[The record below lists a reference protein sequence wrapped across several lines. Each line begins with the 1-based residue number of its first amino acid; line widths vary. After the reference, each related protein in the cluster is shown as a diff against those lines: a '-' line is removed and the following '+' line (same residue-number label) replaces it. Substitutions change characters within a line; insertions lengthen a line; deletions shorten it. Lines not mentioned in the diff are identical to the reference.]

1 VTKLRKV
8 GRKAKELAL
17 FFAISEIIR
26 KFAGKI
32 DHRMK
37 IAYVYPAFINI
48 GGADKIIISK
58 ANYMADRWGYEV
70 FLVTDSQNGL
80 EPFFPLSDKVHL
92 TDLGI
97 NFFQQYQYPPLK
109 RLMVYLK
116 LMRRYRKAME
126 RTLQQIRP
134 DIIISTFSRDAK
146 FVGLFKK
153 YAKAAIAEVHTTK
166 KNIRALPNLRLKGG
180 FYIFLAAYIERQLNN
195 SAKRFDEVVVLNS
208 LEEDLWKRVR
218 KVRVIH
224 NAVQYYPEE
233 ENELKAKNVI
243 YVGRAEYEKAPDRLI
258 DVWRVVAEKHPDWT
272 VSMYCTGAMLDKL
285 KARVRDYGLEQQVR
299 FMPPTKDMLSA
310 YMSSSICV
318 LTSRYEGFPVVLQE
332 AMGCGIPCVSFNC
345 PSGPRYIITDQ
356 EDGYLVRDGDIDGF
370 AEKVCLLMEDEA
382 LRRRLGRQAKLSM
395 ARYGADVI
403 MAQWR
408 ELFERLTKGK

>member
-1 VTKLRKV
+1 MT
-8 GRKAKELAL
+8 
-17 FFAISEIIR
+17 
-26 KFAGKI
+26 
-32 DHRMK
+32 
-37 IAYVYPAFINI
+37 IAYIYPAFINI

-58 ANYMADRWGYEV
+58 AKYMADHWGYEV
-70 FLVTDSQNGL
+70 YLITDSQNGL
-80 EPFFPLSDKVHL
+80 PTFFPLSPKVHL
-92 TDLGI
+92 IDLDI

-153 YAKAAIAEVHTTK
+153 YSKAAIAEVHTTK

-318 LTSRYEGFPVVLQE
+318 LTSRFEGFPVVLQE

-382 LRRRLGRQAKLSM
+382 LRRRLGRQAKQSM

>member
-1 VTKLRKV
+1 MT
-8 GRKAKELAL
+8 
-17 FFAISEIIR
+17 
-26 KFAGKI
+26 
-32 DHRMK
+32 
-37 IAYVYPAFINI
+37 IAYIYPAFINI

-58 ANYMADRWGYEV
+58 ANYMADHWGYDV
-70 FLVTDSQNGL
+70 YLITDSQNGL
-80 EPFFPLSDKVHL
+80 PTFFPLSPKVHL
-92 TDLGI
+92 IDLDI

-153 YAKAAIAEVHTTK
+153 YSKAAIAEVHTTK

-258 DVWRVVAEKHPDWT
+258 EVWRLLARRHPDWT
-272 VSMYCTGAMLDKL
+272 LRMFCTGAMLDEL
-285 KARVRDYGLEQQVR
+285 KAKVQEYGLQQQIA
-299 FMPPTKDMLSA
+299 FMPPTRNMLQE

-318 LTSRYEGFPVVLQE
+318 LTSRFEGFPVVLQE
-332 AMGCGIPCVSFNC
+332 AMGCGVPCVSFNC
-345 PSGPRYIITDQ
+345 PSGPRYIITDE
-356 EDGYLVRDGDIDGF
+356 EDGFLVKDGDIEAF
-370 AEKVCLLMEDEA
+370 AAKVCLLMEDEQ
-382 LRRRLGRQAKLSM
+382 LRCQLGRKAKQSM

>member
-1 VTKLRKV
+1 MLMT
-8 GRKAKELAL
+8 
-17 FFAISEIIR
+17 
-26 KFAGKI
+26 
-32 DHRMK
+32 
-37 IAYVYPAFINI
+37 IAYIYPAFINV
-48 GGADKIIISK
+48 GGADKIIINK
-58 ANYMADRWGYEV
+58 ANYMADHWGYEV
-70 FLVTDSQNGL
+70 YLITDSQNGL
-80 EPFFPLSDKVHL
+80 PPFFPLSPKVHL
-92 TDLGI
+92 IDLDI

-153 YAKAAIAEVHTTK
+153 YSKAAIAEVHTTK

-224 NAVQYYPEE
+224 NAVQYYPEV

-258 DVWRVVAEKHPDWT
+258 DVWRLVAEKHPDWT

-382 LRRRLGRQAKLSM
+382 LRRRLGRQAKQSM

>member
-1 VTKLRKV
+1 MT
-8 GRKAKELAL
+8 
-17 FFAISEIIR
+17 
-26 KFAGKI
+26 
-32 DHRMK
+32 
-37 IAYVYPAFINI
+37 IAYIYPAFINI

-58 ANYMADRWGYEV
+58 ANYMADHWGYEV
-70 FLVTDSQNGL
+70 YLITDSQNGL
-80 EPFFPLSDKVHL
+80 PTFFPLSPKVHL
-92 TDLGI
+92 IDLDI

-153 YAKAAIAEVHTTK
+153 YAKAVIAEVHTTK

-208 LEEDLWKRVR
+208 LEEDLWKPVR

-318 LTSRYEGFPVVLQE
+318 LTSRFEGFPVVLQE

-382 LRRRLGRQAKLSM
+382 LRRRLGRQAKQSM

>member
-1 VTKLRKV
+1 MT
-8 GRKAKELAL
+8 
-17 FFAISEIIR
+17 
-26 KFAGKI
+26 
-32 DHRMK
+32 
-37 IAYVYPAFINI
+37 IAYIYPAFINI

-58 ANYMADRWGYEV
+58 ANYMADHWGYDV
-70 FLVTDSQNGL
+70 YLITDSQNGL
-80 EPFFPLSDKVHL
+80 PTFFPLSPKVHL
-92 TDLGI
+92 IDLDI

-153 YAKAAIAEVHTTK
+153 YSKAAIAEVHTTK

-285 KARVRDYGLEQQVR
+285 KAKVRDYGLEQQVR

-318 LTSRYEGFPVVLQE
+318 LTSRFEGFPVVLQE

-395 ARYGADVI
+395 ARYSKEKI
-403 MAQWR
+403 MAQWQ
-408 ELFERLTKGK
+408 ELFLSKI

>member
-1 VTKLRKV
+1 MLMT
-8 GRKAKELAL
+8 
-17 FFAISEIIR
+17 
-26 KFAGKI
+26 
-32 DHRMK
+32 
-37 IAYVYPAFINI
+37 IAYIYPAFINV
-48 GGADKIIISK
+48 GGADKIIINK

-70 FLVTDSQNGL
+70 YLITDSQNGL
-80 EPFFPLSDKVHL
+80 PTFFPLSPKVHL
-92 TDLGI
+92 VDLGI
-97 NFFQQYQYPPLK
+97 NFFQQYQYGPLK
-109 RLMVYLK
+109 RLAVYLK
-116 LMRRYRKAME
+116 LMRRYEKGLNRM
-126 RTLQQIRP
+126 LGQIRP
-134 DIIISTFSRDAK
+134 DVVISTFSRDAK

-180 FYIFLAAYIERQLNN
+180 AYSLLAAYIEHQLNA
-195 SAKRFDEVVVLNS
+195 SALRFDEVVVLNT
-208 LEEDLWKRVR
+208 LEEELWAPVR
-218 KVRVIH
+218 KVKVIN
-224 NAVQYYPEE
+224 NAVQYYPLETNPLTE
-233 ENELKAKNVI
+233 KSVI

-258 DVWRVVAEKHPDWT
+258 EVWRLVAQRHPDWT
-272 VSMYCTGAMLDKL
+272 LRMFCTGAMLDEL
-285 KARVRDYGLEQQVR
+285 KAKVQEYGLQQQIA
-299 FMPPTKDMLSA
+299 FMPPTRNMLQE

-318 LTSRYEGFPVVLQE
+318 LTSRFEGFPVVLQE

>member
-1 VTKLRKV
+1 MT
-8 GRKAKELAL
+8 
-17 FFAISEIIR
+17 
-26 KFAGKI
+26 
-32 DHRMK
+32 
-37 IAYVYPAFINI
+37 IAYIYPAFINI

-58 ANYMADRWGYEV
+58 ANYMADHWGYEV
-70 FLVTDSQNGL
+70 YLITDSQNGL
-80 EPFFPLSDKVHL
+80 PTFFPLSPKVHL
-92 TDLGI
+92 IDLDI

-116 LMRRYRKAME
+116 LMHRYRKAME

-285 KARVRDYGLEQQVR
+285 KVRVRDYGLEQQVR

-382 LRRRLGRQAKLSM
+382 LRRRLGRQAKQSM

>member
-1 VTKLRKV
+1 MT
-8 GRKAKELAL
+8 
-17 FFAISEIIR
+17 
-26 KFAGKI
+26 
-32 DHRMK
+32 
-37 IAYVYPAFINI
+37 IAYIYPAFINI

-58 ANYMADRWGYEV
+58 ANYMADHWGYEV
-70 FLVTDSQNGL
+70 YLITDSQNGL
-80 EPFFPLSDKVHL
+80 PTFFPLSPKVHL
-92 TDLGI
+92 IDLDI
-97 NFFQQYQYPPLK
+97 NFFQQYQYAPLK

-153 YAKAAIAEVHTTK
+153 YSKAAIAEVHTTK

-318 LTSRYEGFPVVLQE
+318 LTSRFEGFPVVLQE

-382 LRRRLGRQAKLSM
+382 LRRRLGRQAKQSM

-408 ELFERLTKGK
+408 ELFERLTKGR

>member
-1 VTKLRKV
+1 MT
-8 GRKAKELAL
+8 
-17 FFAISEIIR
+17 
-26 KFAGKI
+26 
-32 DHRMK
+32 
-37 IAYVYPAFINI
+37 IAYIYPAFINI

-58 ANYMADRWGYEV
+58 ANYMADHWGYDV
-70 FLVTDSQNGL
+70 YLITDSQNGL
-80 EPFFPLSDKVHL
+80 PTFFPLSPKVHL
-92 TDLGI
+92 IDLDI

-153 YAKAAIAEVHTTK
+153 YSKAAIAEVHTTK

-285 KARVRDYGLEQQVR
+285 KAKVRDYGLEQQVR

-318 LTSRYEGFPVVLQE
+318 LTSRFEGFPVVLQE

-382 LRRRLGRQAKLSM
+382 LRRRLGSQAKLSM

>member
-1 VTKLRKV
+1 MT
-8 GRKAKELAL
+8 
-17 FFAISEIIR
+17 
-26 KFAGKI
+26 
-32 DHRMK
+32 
-37 IAYVYPAFINI
+37 IAYIYPAFINI

-58 ANYMADRWGYEV
+58 ANYMADHWGYEV
-70 FLVTDSQNGL
+70 YLITDSQNGL
-80 EPFFPLSDKVHL
+80 PTFFPLSPKVHL
-92 TDLGI
+92 IDLDI
-97 NFFQQYQYPPLK
+97 NFFQQYQYAPLK

-153 YAKAAIAEVHTTK
+153 YAKAVIAEVHTTK

-318 LTSRYEGFPVVLQE
+318 LTSRFEGFPVVLQE

-356 EDGYLVRDGDIDGF
+356 EDGYLVRNGDIDGF

>member
-1 VTKLRKV
+1 MT
-8 GRKAKELAL
+8 
-17 FFAISEIIR
+17 
-26 KFAGKI
+26 
-32 DHRMK
+32 
-37 IAYVYPAFINI
+37 IAYIYPAFINI

-58 ANYMADRWGYEV
+58 ANYMADHWGYEV
-70 FLVTDSQNGL
+70 YLITDSQNGL
-80 EPFFPLSDKVHL
+80 PTFFPLSPKVHL
-92 TDLGI
+92 IDLDI

-153 YAKAAIAEVHTTK
+153 YSKAAIAEVHTTK

-318 LTSRYEGFPVVLQE
+318 LTSRFEGFPVVLQE

>member
-1 VTKLRKV
+1 MT
-8 GRKAKELAL
+8 
-17 FFAISEIIR
+17 
-26 KFAGKI
+26 
-32 DHRMK
+32 
-37 IAYVYPAFINI
+37 IAYIYPAFINI

-58 ANYMADRWGYEV
+58 ANYMADHWGYEV
-70 FLVTDSQNGL
+70 YLITDSQNGL
-80 EPFFPLSDKVHL
+80 PTFFPLSPKVHL
-92 TDLGI
+92 IDLDI

-153 YAKAAIAEVHTTK
+153 YSKAAIAEVHTTK